1 MVSSDSEQQ
10 NNPRWSRTISRGA
23 FTFIVLMG
31 IVSMFSDMTHEGA
44 RSVLGE
50 YLNLTGAS
58 AAAIGFV
65 SGFGELC
72 GYSLRLLSGFW
83 ADKTNHY
90 WGLIIFGYTI
100 QVLAIPALALV
111 PDNGWIFACS
121 LVVLERVGKAIK
133 KPAKNTLVSFAADEI
148 GTGKGFALQE
158 FLDQLGAFLGPLLL
172 FLVGLI
178 IGTQDLFGTYRL
190 GFLTLGIPA
199 LLTIA
204 LTILAW
210 HFYPHPE
217 NFDQP
222 ATSPE
227 NAHAPTDSL
236 REPCAPDLTADT
248 PTGDTFTN
256 GAPTSALPSVSAAT
270 PGFRFNRTFALY
282 MAAICLFAFGFADF
296 TLITLH
302 AAKTAAFPKAALA
315 LLYAG
320 AMAVDA
326 IAALIFGTWFDRI
339 GLRALI
345 ISTLLTAPFSA
356 FVFLSG
362 NPWFISFGIVLWG
375 LGMGAQESIMKAAV
389 AKIIPKDWRA
399 TGFGIFET
407 GFGIAWFL
415 GSWLIGALYDINI
428 PAMVTVSV
436 ISQLAS
442 VGLYLLTLKNL
453 PTLPPH

>member
-1 MVSSDSEQQ
+1 
-10 NNPRWSRTISRGA
+10 
-23 FTFIVLMG
+23 MG

-83 ADKTNHY
+83 ADKTKHY

-199 LLTIA
+199 LITIA
-204 LTILAW
+204 LTVLAW

-222 ATSPE
+222 VTPPE
-227 NAHAPTDSL
+227 NATTPTDPP
-236 REPCAPDLTADT
+236 REPCAPD
-248 PTGDTFTN
+248 PTGDAPSDDT
-256 GAPTSALPSVSAAT
+256 PTSALPTVSAVT
-270 PGFRFNRTFALY
+270 PGFRFNRAFALY

-296 TLITLH
+296 TLVTLH

-320 AMAVDA
+320 AMVVDA

-345 ISTLLTAPFSA
+345 VSTLLTTPFSA

-362 NPWFISFGIVLWG
+362 NPWFISIGIVLWG

-389 AKIIPKDWRA
+389 AQIMPKNRRA
-399 TGFGIFET
+399 TGFGVFET

-415 GSWLIGALYDINI
+415 GSWLIGALYEVNI
-428 PAMVTVSV
+428 PAMVAVSI

-442 VGLYLLTLKNL
+442 VGFYLLTLKSL
-453 PTLPPH
+453 SILPPQ

>member
-1 MVSSDSEQQ
+1 MVSSNSEQH
-10 NNPRWSRTISRGA
+10 NNPRWSCTISRGA

-83 ADKTNHY
+83 ADKTKHY

-199 LLTIA
+199 FITIVLTV
-204 LTILAW
+204 LAW

-227 NAHAPTDSL
+227 NTYAPTDPS
-236 REPCAPDLTADT
+236 REPCAPD
-248 PTGDTFTN
+248 PTGDTPTSDALTN
-256 GAPTSALPSVSAAT
+256 DAPTSTLPPVSAAT
-270 PGFRFNRTFALY
+270 PGFRFNRAFALY

-302 AAKTAAFPKAALA
+302 AAKIAAFPKSALS

-320 AMAVDA
+320 AMAIDA

-339 GLRALI
+339 GLWALI
-345 ISTLLTAPFSA
+345 VSTLLTAPFSA

-389 AKIIPKDWRA
+389 AKIMPKDRRA

-415 GSWLIGALYDINI
+415 GSWLIGALYDLNI
-428 PAMVTVSV
+428 PAMVAVSI
-436 ISQLAS
+436 ISQLTS
-442 VGLYLLTLKNL
+442 VGFYLLTLKNL
-453 PTLPPH
+453 PTLPPQ

>member
-199 LLTIA
+199 LITIA
-204 LTILAW
+204 LTVLAW
-210 HFYPHPE
+210 HCPRWGKRE
-217 NFDQP
+217 
-222 ATSPE
+222 
-227 NAHAPTDSL
+227 DS
-236 REPCAPDLTADT
+236 
-248 PTGDTFTN
+248 PTGRGTALVAAWN
-256 GAPTSALPSVSAAT
+256 GVPAL
-270 PGFRFNRTFALY
+270 
-282 MAAICLFAFGFADF
+282 
-296 TLITLH
+296 
-302 AAKTAAFPKAALA
+302 
-315 LLYAG
+315 
-320 AMAVDA
+320 
-326 IAALIFGTWFDRI
+326 
-339 GLRALI
+339 
-345 ISTLLTAPFSA
+345 
-356 FVFLSG
+356 
-362 NPWFISFGIVLWG
+362 
-375 LGMGAQESIMKAAV
+375 
-389 AKIIPKDWRA
+389 
-399 TGFGIFET
+399 
-407 GFGIAWFL
+407 
-415 GSWLIGALYDINI
+415 
-428 PAMVTVSV
+428 
-436 ISQLAS
+436 
-442 VGLYLLTLKNL
+442 
-453 PTLPPH
+453 